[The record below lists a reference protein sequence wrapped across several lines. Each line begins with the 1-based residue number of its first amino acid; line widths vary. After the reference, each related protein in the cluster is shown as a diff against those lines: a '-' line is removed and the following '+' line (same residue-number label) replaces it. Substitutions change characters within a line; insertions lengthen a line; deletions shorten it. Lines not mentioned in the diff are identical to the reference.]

1 MQMVFFTPSGVVQTY
16 HPKNVLEIIAAK
28 AGEFWSHSKQLPTES
43 IDSYYKKFHE
53 LLED

>member
-1 MQMVFFTPSGVVQTY
+1 MQMVFLPLQELVQTY